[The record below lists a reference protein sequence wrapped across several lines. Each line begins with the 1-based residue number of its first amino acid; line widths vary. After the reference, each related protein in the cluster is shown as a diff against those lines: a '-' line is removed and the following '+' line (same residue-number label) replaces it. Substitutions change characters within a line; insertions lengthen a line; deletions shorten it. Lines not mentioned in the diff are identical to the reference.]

1 MFIDKAKISVAA
13 GDGGRGCCSFFRA
26 KHNPKGGPDGGD
38 GGNGGDVIIRADR
51 NLATL
56 CDYIYQPQYKAG
68 RGAHGSS
75 NQKHGANGEDVVLR
89 VPLGTMVFDGESEVL
104 IADLTK
110 EGQEVVVAK
119 GGIGGLGNARFK
131 SSTNQAPRRVTPGT
145 EGEARTLLLELK
157 VMADVALVGYP
168 NAGKSTF
175 ISATTKVHSRIAS
188 YPFTTLAPILGILEF
203 KDYKTAVIADIPGLI
218 EGAHRNVGLG
228 HAFLKHVER
237 CRTLLVII
245 DMGAMDQRDP
255 REDYKVLLNE
265 LASYSEDLAARRKI
279 VVANKMDLPDAKA
292 NLTKFKRRY
301 KGLEVIPISAKDGIG
316 LEEVTDKIH
325 DVLEEEGLYDEG
337 NEA

>member
-89 VPLGTMVFDGESEVL
+89 VPLGTMVFDDESEVL

-145 EGEARTLLLELK
+145 EGETRTLLLELK

>member
-56 CDYIYQPQYKAG
+56 CDYIYQLQYKAG

-75 NQKHGANGEDVVLR
+75 NQKHGADGEDVVLR
-89 VPLGTMVFDGESEVL
+89 VPLGTMVFDGESEVM

-119 GGIGGLGNARFK
+119 GGTGGLGNARFK

-145 EGEARTLLLELK
+145 EGETRTLLLELK

-203 KDYKTAVIADIPGLI
+203 KDYRTAVIADIPGLI

-255 REDYKVLLNE
+255 RDDYKILLNE
-265 LASYSEDLAARRKI
+265 LASYSEELAKRRKI
-279 VVANKMDLPDAKA
+279 VVANKMDLPEAKA

-301 KGLEVIPISAKDGIG
+301 KGLEVIPISAMDGIG
-316 LEEVTDKIH
+316 LEEAIDKIH
-325 DVLEEEGLYDEG
+325 DVLTEEGLYDEG

>member
-1 MFIDKAKISVAA
+1 
-13 GDGGRGCCSFFRA
+13 
-26 KHNPKGGPDGGD
+26 
-38 GGNGGDVIIRADR
+38 
-51 NLATL
+51 
-56 CDYIYQPQYKAG
+56 
-68 RGAHGSS
+68 
-75 NQKHGANGEDVVLR
+75 
-89 VPLGTMVFDGESEVL
+89 SEVL

-110 EGQEVVVAK
+110 EGQEEVVAK
-119 GGIGGLGNARFK
+119 GGEGGLGNARFK

-145 EGEARTLLLELK
+145 EGESRTLLLELK

-237 CRTLLVII
+237 CRTLLIII

-265 LASYSEDLAARRKI
+265 LASYSEDLAMRRKI
-279 VVANKMDLPDAKA
+279 VVANKMDLPEAKG
-292 NLTKFKRRY
+292 NLAKFKRRY
-301 KGLEVIPISAKDGIG
+301 KGLEIIPISAMDGIG
-316 LEEVTDKIH
+316 LEEATEKIH
-325 DVLEEEGLYDEG
+325 DVLVEEGLYDEG

>member
-75 NQKHGANGEDVVLR
+75 NQKHGADGEDVVLR
-89 VPLGTMVFDGESEVL
+89 VPLGTMVFDGESEVM

-119 GGIGGLGNARFK
+119 GGTGGLGNARFK

-145 EGEARTLLLELK
+145 EGETRTLLLELK

-203 KDYKTAVIADIPGLI
+203 KDYRTAVIADIPGLI

-255 REDYKVLLNE
+255 RDDYKILLNE
-265 LASYSEDLAARRKI
+265 LASYSEELAKRRKI
-279 VVANKMDLPDAKA
+279 VVANKMDLPEAKA

-301 KGLEVIPISAKDGIG
+301 KGLEVIPISAMDGIG
-316 LEEVTDKIH
+316 LEEAIDKIH
-325 DVLEEEGLYDEG
+325 DVLTEEGLYDEG

>member
-255 REDYKVLLNE
+255 RDDYKVLLNE

>member
-51 NLATL
+51 NLVTL

-145 EGEARTLLLELK
+145 EGETRTLLLELK

>member
-1 MFIDKAKISVAA
+1 MFIDKAKISVSA

-75 NQKHGANGEDVVLR
+75 NQKHGADGEDVVLR

-119 GGIGGLGNARFK
+119 GGVGGLGNARFK

-145 EGEARTLLLELK
+145 EGESRTLLLELK

-203 KDYKTAVIADIPGLI
+203 KDFKTAVIADIPGLI

-237 CRTLLVII
+237 CRTLLIII

-265 LASYSEDLAARRKI
+265 LASYSEELANRRKI
-279 VVANKMDLPDAKA
+279 VVANKMDLPEAKG
-292 NLTKFKRRY
+292 NLAKFKRRY
-301 KGLEVIPISAKDGIG
+301 KGLEIIPISAMDGIG
-316 LEEVTDKIH
+316 LEEATEKIH
-325 DVLEEEGLYDEG
+325 DVLVEEGLYDEG

>member
-1 MFIDKAKISVAA
+1 MFVDKAKIVVAA

-38 GGNGGDVIIRADR
+38 GGNGGNVIIRADR

-56 CDYIYQPQYKAG
+56 CDYIYQPQYRAG

-75 NQKHGANGEDVVLR
+75 NQKHGADGEDVILR
-89 VPLGTMVFDGESEVL
+89 VPLGTIVYDGDSDIML
-104 IADLTK
+104 ADLTE
-110 EGQEVVVAK
+110 EGQEIVVCK
-119 GGIGGLGNARFK
+119 GGVGGLGNARFK

-145 EGEARTLLLELK
+145 EGETRTLNLELK

-175 ISATTKVHSRIAS
+175 ISAATKVHSRIAS
-188 YPFTTLAPILGILEF
+188 YPFTTLAPILGILDF
-203 KDYKTAVIADIPGLI
+203 KDYSKAVIADIPGLI

-237 CRTLLVII
+237 CRILLIII

-255 REDYKVLLNE
+255 RNDYAVLLNE
-265 LASYSEDLAARRKI
+265 LASYSEELTERKKI

-292 NLTKFKRRY
+292 NLAKFKRKY

-316 LEEVTDKIH
+316 IEDVTDKIH
-325 DVLEEEGLYDEG
+325 DVLNSTRLPDEG
-337 NEA
+337 EEI